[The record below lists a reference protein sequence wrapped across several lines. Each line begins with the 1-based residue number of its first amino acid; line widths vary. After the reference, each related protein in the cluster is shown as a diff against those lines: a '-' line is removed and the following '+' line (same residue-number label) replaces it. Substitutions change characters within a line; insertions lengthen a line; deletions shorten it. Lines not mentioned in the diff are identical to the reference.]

1 MERRSRLPRQ
11 AGIALGISVILATL
25 LGAASCKTTGDPSQ
39 TSDGGTSYA
48 CALFALTATQNPVE
62 INSTVTISVSSK
74 STTYATTESQWTAE
88 AGTVTVQHGMSGTQ
102 DGTISWTAP
111 SEPGSYLVT
120 DVFFPRYAGASGK
133 DSSTCTAS
141 IVMIVVAPQ
150 GSDAGVPEGGSSGCS
165 SEAGGTPTGGGPTNT
180 ALVSPLT
187 GNGTGPTTGG
197 PGATVLITARNL
209 DDSPAHT
216 NAITFGGAPASP
228 LFYLGS
234 PPFSVYVD
242 VQANSMS
249 GPLVISTCA
258 GSTTV
263 TPTFTV
269 TSTPAAA
276 TLSFSPSSAAAGAT
290 VTVTGTNLDTATAGQ
305 LNVPSVA
312 SVTLMNQTPTSL
324 QFVMPSNNL
333 GGSSYPLV
341 LTSPGGV
348 NVSQAFLTAL

>member
-1 MERRSRLPRQ
+1 MPLYRSTIR
-11 AGIALGISVILATL
+11 ACS
-25 LGAASCKTTGDPSQ
+25 TTGS
-39 TSDGGTSYA
+39 SCG
-48 CALFALTATQNPVE
+48 CAPEKANAGRPNCLSSSMSSCLAL
-62 INSTVTISVSSK
+62 
-74 STTYATTESQWTAE
+74 
-88 AGTVTVQHGMSGTQ
+88 
-102 DGTISWTAP
+102 
-111 SEPGSYLVT
+111 
-120 DVFFPRYAGASGK
+120 R
-133 DSSTCTAS
+133 
-141 IVMIVVAPQ
+141 
-150 GSDAGVPEGGSSGCS
+150 
-165 SEAGGTPTGGGPTNT
+165 
-180 ALVSPLT
+180 
-187 GNGTGPTTGG
+187 TGPTTGG